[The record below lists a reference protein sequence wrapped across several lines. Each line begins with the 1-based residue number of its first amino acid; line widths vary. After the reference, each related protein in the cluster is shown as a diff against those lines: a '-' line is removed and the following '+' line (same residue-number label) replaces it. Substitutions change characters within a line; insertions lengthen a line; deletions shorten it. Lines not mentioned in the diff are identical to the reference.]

1 MDETK
6 RFLTTNFILVGVT
19 ERLLE
24 FKVLLA
30 QLFSIPAA
38 RVTADH
44 VKAGSPSRPRI
55 DALLSTSELAQVE
68 ARNALDME
76 LHRWAQ
82 QRFELYTRSFG
93 AQRLA
98 ARVVKAEQR
107 PASTEYSTG

>member
-6 RFLTTNFILVGVT
+6 RFLTSNFILVGVT

-44 VKAGSPSRPRI
+44 VNAGSPSRPRI
-55 DALLSTSELAQVE
+55 DALLSASERAQVE

-98 ARVVKAEQR
+98 ACVAKAKQR
-107 PASTEYSTG
+107 PATTAYATG

>member
-6 RFLTTNFILVGVT
+6 RFLTSNFILVGVT

-44 VKAGSPSRPRI
+44 VNAGSPSRPRI
-55 DALLSTSELAQVE
+55 DALLSASERAQVE

-76 LHRWAQ
+76 LHRWAHNNA
-82 QRFELYTRSFG
+82 LSCTRAHSERSG
-93 AQRLA
+93 
-98 ARVVKAEQR
+98 
-107 PASTEYSTG
+107 

>member
-1 MDETK
+1 M
-6 RFLTTNFILVGVT
+6 GVT

-44 VKAGSPSRPRI
+44 VNAGGPSRPRI
-55 DALLSTSELAQVE
+55 DSLLSTSELAQVE

-82 QRFELYTRSFG
+82 QRFEVCTRSFG
-93 AQRLA
+93 AQQLA
-98 ARVVKAEQR
+98 ARVAEAEQR
-107 PASTEYSTG
+107 PAVREYSTG